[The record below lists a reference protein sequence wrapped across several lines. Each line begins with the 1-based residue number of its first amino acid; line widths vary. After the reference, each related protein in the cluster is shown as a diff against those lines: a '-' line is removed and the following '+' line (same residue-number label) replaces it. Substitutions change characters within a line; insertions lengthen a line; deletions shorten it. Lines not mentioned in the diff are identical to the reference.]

1 MFLGFGAANGP
12 ARGTPRAAPPSEAP
26 ASAFARSAVP
36 RSSESC
42 PTCCS
47 TVIAFPPPARSTR
60 RVGTA
65 FRRPSG
71 TTRSSDFCRAIVLCS
86 CVLGATACAEPGRS
100 PWVRPMIFV
109 TTSSPV
115 QPRRVRISGFA
126 AGCRL
131 TRRGCLT
138 ALRLRSI
145 QPRTYDFHQTSPRG
159 LLGVMSPPKDLVLQ
173 ANALVSSVSGSLRRA
188 PGLDFH
194 LLIVGHA
201 RRTPLGRSRDTADD
215 GCGGD
220 VEALC
225 SSYAPCADRSTRG

>member
-1 MFLGFGAANGP
+1 MFLGFGAASGP

-126 AGCRL
+126 AGSRL

-159 LLGVMSPPKDLVLQ
+159 LLGVMSPSEGP
-173 ANALVSSVSGSLRRA
+173 GA
-188 PGLDFH
+188 PGQRPCLFG
-194 LLIVGHA
+194 VGFPPSGPGFGLSPPHHWSCQAHTARSLA
-201 RRTPLGRSRDTADD
+201 RR
-215 GCGGD
+215 GG
-220 VEALC
+220 
-225 SSYAPCADRSTRG
+225 